1 MAKDIYL
8 KHSTGLTKIGYYGF
22 SWTTFFFGPFPALF
36 RGDFK
41 WFLIG
46 LLAVLIITPVVG
58 PLVPLIWVIWAFFYN
73 RIYTRDLIQS
83 GFMLDPEDDP
93 IRLQEAKAALDVI

>member
-8 KHSTGLTKIGYYGF
+8 RHQTGLVKTGYYGY
-22 SWTTFFFGPFPALF
+22 SWTTLFFGPFPALF

-41 WFLIG
+41 WFLVV
-46 LLAVLIITPVVG
+46 LLATIIILPVTG
-58 PLVPLIWVIWAFFYN
+58 PFAPLFWLVWAFFYN

-83 GFMLDPEDDP
+83 GYVFNPQDDP
-93 IRLQEAKAALDVI
+93 TRIQEAKAALGVI